1 MSLEFVIIPSK
12 KIYEDSADDVE
23 DMMQNNIK
31 HSMIIEVDKNYD
43 DSLNSRINKW
53 KKKEYHV
60 IVIDEDYLESNYL
73 TIRFYDKGSK
83 PEKMK
88 LLNFID
94 IVSSFEDDE
103 ETHDINKTTD
113 ESNQEGGCI
122 IM

>member
-1 MSLEFVIIPSK
+1 MALEFVIIPSK

-31 HSMIIEVDKNYD
+31 HNMIIEFDKNYD
-43 DSLNSRINKW
+43 DSLNSRIKKW
-53 KKKEYHV
+53 KKKEYNV
-60 IVIDEDYLESNYL
+60 IIIDEEYPETNYL

-94 IVSSFEDDE
+94 IVSSFEDE
-103 ETHDINKTTD
+103 EEVHDVNKNSD
-113 ESNQEGGCI
+113 DVNQQGGCI

>member
-1 MSLEFVIIPSK
+1 MALEFVIIPSK
-12 KIYEDSADDVE
+12 KIYEDSADDVK

-31 HSMIIEVDKNYD
+31 HSMIIEFDKNYD
-43 DSLNSRINKW
+43 DSLNSRIKKC
-53 KKKEYHV
+53 KKKEYN
-60 IVIDEDYLESNYL
+60 IIIIDEEYPETNYL

-94 IVSSFEDDE
+94 IVSSFEDE
-103 ETHDINKTTD
+103 EEVHDINKNSED
-113 ESNQEGGCI
+113 VNQEGGCI